1 MTVKNFGIFIL
12 KDLIYIFINIQLKQT
27 KTLPVVIKIRIRR
40 HRQSSIKWVKIFQK
54 KIIITEGEEKI
65 ANRVILNSK
74 IIDILSLWGDHPAPH
89 INL

>member
-1 MTVKNFGIFIL
+1 MAKNFGIFIL

-54 KIIITEGEEKI
+54 KKLIITEGEEKI

-74 IIDILSLWGDHPAPH
+74 IIDIFSLWRHHPAPH

>member
-40 HRQSSIKWVKIFQK
+40 HRQSSIKWVKIFK
-54 KIIITEGEEKI
+54 KKLHKVKKKLQTE
-65 ANRVILNSK
+65 
-74 IIDILSLWGDHPAPH
+74 W
-89 INL
+89 

>member
-54 KIIITEGEEKI
+54 KELMITKGEEKI
-65 ANRVILNSK
+65 ANRVFK
-74 IIDILSLWGDHPAPH
+74 F
-89 INL
+89 

>member
-54 KIIITEGEEKI
+54 KTNIILHHTLIYNPNTNI
-65 ANRVILNSK
+65 YIFPFLA
-74 IIDILSLWGDHPAPH
+74 
-89 INL
+89 

>member
-40 HRQSSIKWVKIFQK
+40 HRQSSIKWVKIFK
-54 KIIITEGEEKI
+54 KKLHKAMKKLQTEW
-65 ANRVILNSK
+65 LNSK
-74 IIDILSLWGDHPAPH
+74 II
-89 INL
+89 NLLP

>member
-1 MTVKNFGIFIL
+1 MTVKNFGIFNL

-54 KIIITEGEEKI
+54 KNIILHHTLIFNPNNNI
-65 ANRVILNSK
+65 YIFPFLA
-74 IIDILSLWGDHPAPH
+74 
-89 INL
+89 

>member
-65 ANRVILNSK
+65 ANRVIK
-74 IIDILSLWGDHPAPH
+74 F
-89 INL
+89 

>member
-27 KTLPVVIKIRIRR
+27 KTLPVVIKICIRR

-54 KIIITEGEEKI
+54 KMIITKGEEKI
-65 ANRVILNSK
+65 ANRVIK
-74 IIDILSLWGDHPAPH
+74 F
-89 INL
+89 